1 MMSSIQMKGP
11 NHNQLT
17 QGTKCTTDRKKEA
30 PANQTKAAKAKAYKN
45 RLKVDRRLA
54 DALYGCITWTGYG

>member
-45 RLKVDRRLA
+45 RLKVGRRLA
-54 DALYGCITWTGYG
+54 DAL